1 MVKLSKDGGEEP
13 GEPENPEEPGESE
26 EPEEFETIEVGVN
39 QLVLASMSDGSWGGP
54 RTFTVSEDAIE
65 YVIDDVGTE
74 DSHIQLKQT
83 GITLEKGQKYR
94 VRFNAT
100 TTATRDIK
108 VALMHNPEE
117 GVWNWY
123 GGTQQNILQDE
134 DNVVEFEFTVTGD
147 NCSDIIFQVSM
158 GQMFNDVKRAVNGL
172 SEVCL
177 INRPCGEWL
186 SVEEIV
192 SAVKSECK
200 KGASYATSI

>member
-39 QLVLASMSDGSWGGP
+39 QLVLASMSDGSWGGT

-158 GQMFNDVKRAVNGL
+158 GQMFNETVNPKVAIDTPASTITLSDFSLVKL
-172 SEVCL
+172 D
-177 INRPCGEWL
+177 
-186 SVEEIV
+186 
-192 SAVKSECK
+192 SAE
-200 KGASYATSI
+200 